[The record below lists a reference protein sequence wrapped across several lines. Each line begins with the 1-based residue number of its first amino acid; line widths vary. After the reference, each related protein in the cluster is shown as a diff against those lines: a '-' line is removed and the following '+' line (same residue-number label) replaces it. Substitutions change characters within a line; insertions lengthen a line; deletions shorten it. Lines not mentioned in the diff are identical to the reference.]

1 MFKPDKSTAHH
12 FIRRT
17 ALEEFN
23 EYTSRELERLR
34 HSDQEV
40 DEKRYR
46 EAIDLVVGKLGRKPR
61 EPA

>member
-1 MFKPDKSTAHH
+1 MFKSDKNVSHH

-34 HSDQEV
+34 NSDQEV

-46 EAIDLVVGKLGRKPR
+46 EAIDLVVSKLGRKAR
-61 EPA
+61 ELA